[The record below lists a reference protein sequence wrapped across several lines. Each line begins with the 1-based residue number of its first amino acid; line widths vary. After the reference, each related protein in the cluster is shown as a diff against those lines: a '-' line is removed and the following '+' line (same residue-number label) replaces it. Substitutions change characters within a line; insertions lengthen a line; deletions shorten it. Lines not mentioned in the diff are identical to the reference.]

1 MKKVSL
7 NIVLM
12 DEVTNVPGYAFFTIG
27 FQTRKYLYV
36 RIIEGQI
43 SKNHPAEK
51 MYMRVKKS
59 DTKLAK
65 VLSVVKF
72 DVDRE
77 ICVPYDEGLMDKR
90 LEVLENQQIRE
101 ELDSIEAWYNAE
113 YLKEVM

>member
-7 NIVLM
+7 DIVLM
-12 DEVTNVPGYAFFTIG
+12 NEAVPGYAFFTIG

-43 SKNHPAEK
+43 SKNTEK
-51 MYMRVKKS
+51 IYMRVKKS
-59 DTKLAK
+59 DTQIADVISL
-65 VLSVVKF
+65 VKF

-77 ICVPYDEGLMDKR
+77 ICVSYDEGLMDER
-90 LEVLENQQIRE
+90 LEILKDRQAIKKVDEIA
-101 ELDSIEAWYNAE
+101 SWYDAE